1 MMWEKLRPLDD
12 GWYNRRHGLIGPPL
26 LLLALVVGY
35 LLPLSRPAFAA
46 ESVDLLLILAADVS
60 YSIDEPQFILQ
71 RKGYASAFR
80 DKQVVAAIESGVIGR
95 IAVTFIEWSG
105 ETWQQRVV
113 DWTLINDAMS
123 AGTFSQKVLAAPR
136 SFSERTSISGAI
148 YFSMEEFERAPFLS
162 KRRII
167 DISANGDNNAGRSV
181 TIARDEACSRGIT
194 INGLAILEKVSRD
207 RSGGMI
213 TDLGKY
219 FENNVIGGPNAF
231 VVRSTDYHSFG
242 DALVRKLTREI
253 ARTNNYR
260 YGALMYNVSQ
270 SLGR

>member
-1 MMWEKLRPLDD
+1 MIWEKLRTLDD
-12 GWYNRRHGLIGPPL
+12 SWHNGHRLIR
-26 LLLALVVGY
+26 LALLCFVVVVGY
-35 LLPLSRPAFAA
+35 LLPPCRAAFSA

-71 RKGYASAFR
+71 RNGYAKAFK
-80 DKQVVAAIESGVIGR
+80 DKKVVAAIESGVIGR
-95 IAVTFIEWSG
+95 IGVTFIEWSG

-113 DWTLINDAMS
+113 DWTLINDMVS
-123 AGTFSQKVLAAPR
+123 ARNFAQKVLAAPR

-148 YFSMEEFERAPFLS
+148 YFSIDEFDRAPFLS

-194 INGLAILEKVSRD
+194 INGLAIPGKLNGEHL
-207 RSGGMI
+207 GGI
-213 TDLGKY
+213 VADLGKY
-219 FENNVIGGPNAF
+219 FETNVIGGPNAF
-231 VVRSTDYHSFG
+231 VVKSTDYRSFG

-253 ARTNNYR
+253 AGADRNR
-260 YGALMYNVSQ
+260 YGGLMRNVLRS
-270 SLGR
+270 GGG